1 MYIND
6 IDDAIDLTSSIIK
19 KFADDTKVVRVV
31 ESAGDREAFQAGI
44 NKLEEWSKDWQM
56 LFNVGK
62 CHILHVGFNNPMF
75 KYTMGGK
82 ELVEEKQEKD
92 VGVIVTTTLKPSAQC
107 AKAAKKAN
115 QVLGQL
121 SRAVTYRGRTFVRL
135 FTTYV
140 RPHLEYC
147 VQSWN
152 PWTIGDKN
160 LLEKVQERAIRMV
173 SGLEGRTYEERLL
186 ELGLT
191 TLEQRRERGD
201 MIEVYKI
208 LTGKE
213 DVKKEDWFTLA
224 RGGRLGMDTRISD
237 GVLNLLKPEL
247 VKNLDLRRY
256 FFSVRVVDP
265 WNSLPDDVKQAETVN
280 TFKNRYDLHI
290 ANNM

>member
-1 MYIND
+1 
-6 IDDAIDLTSSIIK
+6 
-19 KFADDTKVVRVV
+19 
-31 ESAGDREAFQAGI
+31 
-44 NKLEEWSKDWQM
+44 
-56 LFNVGK
+56 
-62 CHILHVGFNNPMF
+62 
-75 KYTMGGK
+75 MGGK

-92 VGVIVTTTLKPSAQC
+92 VWVIVATTLKPSAQC

-208 LTGKE
+208 LTGK
-213 DVKKEDWFTLA
+213 
-224 RGGRLGMDTRISD
+224 
-237 GVLNLLKPEL
+237 
-247 VKNLDLRRY
+247 
-256 FFSVRVVDP
+256 
-265 WNSLPDDVKQAETVN
+265 
-280 TFKNRYDLHI
+280 
-290 ANNM
+290 